1 MVYEIMKCGK
11 RIRISKNRYIYL
23 RRKKKDIEHLEFI
36 GGIRLKD
43 LKKEPDE
50 NIKADDRLNAG
61 WAEYP
66 LLPEESCSGRIC
78 GYITVKTAEG
88 KEAGYVAIYSK
99 HKLPLALFT
108 ALYGIYF
115 AVPLTALA
123 VVSLTYLIVSNR
135 PRDMPEEKASEIPVA
150 EDVTEYDDSPVSIE
164 ADTAADEI
172 SADGNVSFNAYSGD
186 YNVAEGDSIPLNNIS
201 SNDVYLRYLLETSSG
216 QKIYTSDLIAPG
228 SQIEFTPSNYLQR
241 GRTDVKMYVE
251 CYALDKE
258 TKYPGSC
265 MFDISIVYQ

>member
-66 LLPEESCSGRIC
+66 LLNEESCSGRIC

-88 KEAGYVAIYSK
+88 KEAGYVAI
-99 HKLPLALFT
+99 
-108 ALYGIYF
+108 
-115 AVPLTALA
+115 
-123 VVSLTYLIVSNR
+123 
-135 PRDMPEEKASEIPVA
+135 
-150 EDVTEYDDSPVSIE
+150 
-164 ADTAADEI
+164 
-172 SADGNVSFNAYSGD
+172 
-186 YNVAEGDSIPLNNIS
+186 
-201 SNDVYLRYLLETSSG
+201 
-216 QKIYTSDLIAPG
+216 
-228 SQIEFTPSNYLQR
+228 
-241 GRTDVKMYVE
+241 
-251 CYALDKE
+251 
-258 TKYPGSC
+258 
-265 MFDISIVYQ
+265 

>member
-115 AVPLTALA
+115 AVPLTVLA

-150 EDVTEYDDSPVSIE
+150 EDVTEYDDSPVPIE
-164 ADTAADEI
+164 TDTAADEVN
-172 SADGNVSFNAYSGD
+172 AEGNVSFNAYSGD
-186 YNVAEGDSIPLNNIS
+186 YNVAEGDSILIIYPQMMCIFAICLIHLP
-201 SNDVYLRYLLETSSG
+201 VRRY
-216 QKIYTSDLIAPG
+216 IH
-228 SQIEFTPSNYLQR
+228 QI
-241 GRTDVKMYVE
+241 
-251 CYALDKE
+251 
-258 TKYPGSC
+258 
-265 MFDISIVYQ
+265 